1 MKRSILL
8 LISFCSLFMISC
20 LKDDRLILDPDKTYN
35 LIEFANISNIVKANT
50 TTPVFT
56 AALNLLATGEVTLE
70 VSYSGA
76 EKGAPKDITVEIAV
90 GSQDIIT
97 QYNAE
102 NNTSYEMIPA
112 ALFNLQSTTLVIK
125 KGAKRA
131 AFVLDFKPTQFNL
144 SKLYVVPLEIK
155 SASSGVIS
163 TNFRKML
170 LNISAKNKYDGN
182 YDVVA
187 IEPLLDVNS
196 RSITGYYPMG
206 QQLRTIG
213 ENSVGEFDNFAW
225 PPYRFYHPIRS
236 SGNPS
241 VYGNFSP
248 VFEMDAAGK
257 VVAVV
262 NYYGQGNNANGRSAR
277 LDEKGENKWVIT
289 GNKKVLKVA
298 YVMVERGVDRTFF
311 HEMWTFTSLRD

>member
-1 MKRSILL
+1 MKRSILI

-20 LKDDRLILDPDKTYN
+20 LKDDRLLLDPDKTYN
-35 LIEFANISNIVKANT
+35 LIEFYNISNIVKTNT
-50 TTPVFT
+50 TTPVYT

-76 EKGAPKDITVEIAV
+76 DNGAPKDIAVEIGV
-90 GSQDIIT
+90 GSLDIIT

-102 NNTSYEMIPA
+102 NNTRYEMIPA
-112 ALFNLQSTTLVIK
+112 ELFNLQTTSVTIK

-131 AFVLDFKPTQFNL
+131 AFVLDFKPTQFDL

-155 SASSGVIS
+155 SASSGVVS
-163 TNFRKML
+163 ANFSKML
-170 LNISAKNKYDGN
+170 LNISAKNKYDGV
-182 YDVVA
+182 YDVDA
-187 IEPLLDVNS
+187 IEPMLDVTT

-206 QQLRTIG
+206 QELRTIG
-213 ENSVGEFDNFAW
+213 ENSVGEWDNFAW
-225 PPYRFYHPIRS
+225 PPYNFYHPIRS

-248 VFEMDAAGK
+248 VFEMDADGK
-257 VVAVV
+257 VVSVE
-262 NYYGQGNNANGRSAR
+262 NYYGQGNNANGRAAR
-277 LDEKGENKWVIT
+277 LDEKGENKWVIS
-289 GNKKVLKVA
+289 GNSRVLKVA

-311 HEMWTFTSLRD
+311 HEVWTFKSLRD